1 MARRGR
7 DKAPAVRH
15 VNYRQLRNPFP
26 PMEIF
31 AADEIASMHET
42 TLRTLQEVDPSG
54 HFFAT
59 TQTMARYN
67 TEFYQPIVQDYANFG
82 TWTERGAIGAN
93 ERATGVWEQILADE
107 KGPKVD
113 ADRLADLQAYIAE
126 RTQAG
131 GAPPE
136 S

>member
-26 PMEIF
+26 PI
-31 AADEIASMHET
+31 
-42 TLRTLQEVDPSG
+42 EVDPSG

-59 TQTMARYN
+59 TQTIARYN
-67 TEFYQPIVQDYANFG
+67 TEFYQPIVHDYANFG

-93 ERATGVWEQILADE
+93 ERATAVWEQILADE
-107 KGPKVD
+107 KGPKED